1 VTALAT
7 HNAPT
12 PGLGRYVAPVLVA
25 ACGAI
30 IIALTALL
38 LLDGPP
44 LLTRVLQVLLIAGF
58 LGLALLDLRAAVAIA
73 MLELAVAGA
82 SGQWTRFPGGISG
95 RVALDLIVA
104 FAGAVWLIRD
114 WRLTGRLEL
123 GRYGLHALAIGVTL
137 PLIWMPLGLLNGNLP
152 SDVVADG
159 NGHLFLAFSLA
170 IIALI
175 RQGHGAWVRNW
186 FLVVC
191 IVNAVVTLAMIAG
204 VLLGIIPLR
213 PLADILYGDLLAGNV
228 IGFQPNGAFRF
239 FLASGL
245 YLQIGIALVA
255 WRIMRNPT
263 SILNWA
269 MYAILLID
277 VTATYTRGFW
287 IGSVVA
293 LGAVLLLGA
302 ASWRPP
308 AIVLGGT
315 AAIFLAG
322 TVISTP
328 FNFSLPDYIYER
340 AMSITSTG
348 DETPTTTDPGGG
360 GGAAEPGGIAY
371 DRSGARSNQIR
382 VHQAEVLI
390 GHIIERPILGHG
402 FGTIAQDYQF
412 DKIFSYEL
420 AFLDL
425 MYKTGIV
432 GLLIYVSFPVRLII
446 DALRARIGRLRI
458 PQGVGRRETAIVVS
472 IVTSILLTGATNPY
486 FLSAFGLMPIIVM
499 IAWLDPLPPIVD
511 SGSRQDP
518 A

>member
-1 VTALAT
+1 MTALAT
-7 HNAPT
+7 EKAPM
-12 PGLGRYVAPVLVA
+12 PGLGRYATPALVA
-25 ACGAI
+25 VCGAT

-44 LLTRVLQVLLIAGF
+44 LLTRVLQVILIAGF
-58 LGLALLDLRAAVAIA
+58 AGLALLDLRAAVAIA

-95 RVALDLIVA
+95 RVALDMIVA
-104 FAGAVWLIRD
+104 LAGAVWLARD
-114 WRLTGRLEL
+114 WRRTGRLEL
-123 GRYGLHALAIGVTL
+123 GRYGPHALFIAIAL
-137 PLIWMPLGLLNGNLP
+137 PLIWMPIGLLNGNLP
-152 SDVVADG
+152 RDVVADG

-175 RQGHGAWVRNW
+175 RQGHGAWLRHW

-191 IVNAVVTLAMIAG
+191 IANAVVTLAMI
-204 VLLGIIPLR
+204 VGILVGLIPLR
-213 PLADILYGDLLAGNV
+213 PLTDILYGDLLAGNV

-255 WRIMRNPT
+255 WRILRTPA
-263 SILNWA
+263 SIWNWV

-287 IGSVVA
+287 IGTVVA
-293 LGAVLLLGA
+293 LGAVLVLGA
-302 ASWRPP
+302 ASWRP
-308 AIVLGGT
+308 AVIVLGGT
-315 AAIFLAG
+315 AALFLAA
-322 TVISTP
+322 TVIATP
-328 FNFSLPDYIYER
+328 FNFSVPDYIIER

-348 DETPTTTDPGGG
+348 DETPVIIPPTDGSDGAGGG
-360 GGAAEPGGIAY
+360 ITY

-382 VHQAEVLI
+382 LHQAEVLI
-390 GHIIERPILGHG
+390 GHIIERPILGFG

-432 GLLIYVSFPVRLII
+432 GLLIYISFPIRLII
-446 DALRARIGRLRI
+446 DALRARIGRLRL
-458 PQGVGRRETAIVVS
+458 PDGVEVRETAIVVS

-486 FLSAFGLMPIIVM
+486 FLAAFGLMPIIVM
-499 IAWLDPLPPIVD
+499 IAWLDPLRPVTDTGP
-511 SGSRQDP
+511 SPASR
-518 A
+518 

>member
-1 VTALAT
+1 
-7 HNAPT
+7 
-12 PGLGRYVAPVLVA
+12 
-25 ACGAI
+25 
-30 IIALTALL
+30 
-38 LLDGPP
+38 
-44 LLTRVLQVLLIAGF
+44 
-58 LGLALLDLRAAVAIA
+58 

-95 RVALDLIVA
+95 RVALDMIVA
-104 FAGAVWLIRD
+104 LAGAVWLARD
-114 WRLTGRLEL
+114 WRRTGRLEL
-123 GRYGLHALAIGVTL
+123 GRYGPHALFIAIAL
-137 PLIWMPLGLLNGNLP
+137 PLIWMPIGLLNGNLP
-152 SDVVADG
+152 RDVVADG

-175 RQGHGAWVRNW
+175 RQGHGPWVRHW

-191 IVNAVVTLAMIAG
+191 IANAVVTLTMI
-204 VLLGIIPLR
+204 VGILIGLIPLR
-213 PLADILYGDLLAGNV
+213 PLTDILYGDLLAGNV

-263 SILNWA
+263 SIVNWV

-287 IGSVVA
+287 IGTVVA
-293 LGAVLLLGA
+293 LGAVLVLGA
-302 ASWRPP
+302 ASWRP
-308 AIVLGGT
+308 AATVLGGT

-322 TVISTP
+322 TIIATP
-328 FNFSLPDYIYER
+328 LNFNLPDYIIER

-348 DETPTTTDPGGG
+348 DETPVIVAPGDDTESGGG
-360 GGAAEPGGIAY
+360 VTY

-390 GHIIERPILGHG
+390 GHFLERPILGFG

-425 MYKTGIV
+425 LYKTGIV
-432 GLLIYVSFPVRLII
+432 GLLIYISFPIRLII
-446 DALRARIGRLRI
+446 DALRARIGRLSL
-458 PQGVGRRETAIVVS
+458 PNGVSRRETAIVVS

-499 IAWLDPLPPIVD
+499 IAWLDPLRPVSEPGP
-511 SGSRQDP
+511 SP
-518 A
+518 AP

>member
-1 VTALAT
+1 MTALAAGQ
-7 HNAPT
+7 APP
-12 PGLGRYVAPVLVA
+12 PGLSRYAIPALVA
-25 ACGAI
+25 VCGATI
-30 IIALTALL
+30 VALTALL

-44 LLTRVLQVLLIAGF
+44 LITRALQVLLIAGF

-95 RVALDLIVA
+95 RVALDMIVA
-104 FAGAVWLIRD
+104 LAGAVWLARD
-114 WRLTGRLEL
+114 WRRTGRLDL
-123 GRYGLHALAIGVTL
+123 GRYGPHALFIAIAL
-137 PLIWMPLGLLNGNLP
+137 PLIWMPIGLLNGNLP
-152 SDVVADG
+152 RDVVADG

-175 RQGHGAWVRNW
+175 RQGHGPWVRHW

-191 IVNAVVTLAMIAG
+191 IANAVVTLAMI
-204 VLLGIIPLR
+204 VGILVGLIPLR
-213 PLADILYGDLLAGNV
+213 PLTDILYGDLLAGNV

-263 SILNWA
+263 SIVNWV

-287 IGSVVA
+287 IGTVVA
-293 LGAVLLLGA
+293 LGAVLVLGA
-302 ASWRPP
+302 ASWRP
-308 AIVLGGT
+308 AATVLGGT

-322 TVISTP
+322 TIIATP
-328 FNFSLPDYIYER
+328 LNFNLPDYIIER

-348 DETPTTTDPGGG
+348 DETPVIIAPGDDTEAGGG
-360 GGAAEPGGIAY
+360 VTY

-390 GHIIERPILGHG
+390 GHILERPILGFG

-432 GLLIYVSFPVRLII
+432 GLLIYISFPIRLII
-446 DALRARIGRLRI
+446 DALRARIGRLTL
-458 PQGVGRRETAIVVS
+458 PNLVSRRETAIVVS

-499 IAWLDPLPPIVD
+499 IAWLDPLRPVSEPGP
-511 SGSRQDP
+511 SP
-518 A
+518 AA